1 MEPLSTVDQLTSLWA
16 NSVVSLSTRGKS
28 IPTLVSMGVSLK
40 GPFDLVTGLPVHVF
54 ITHAV
59 VVLVPLA
66 VLSLILVIAF
76 PRLRQYYRAPAV
88 ALAVL
93 GAISAIIAEQSGEA
107 LEARVGSAGQHSEW
121 GEMLPPLAV
130 ALALLSGIW
139 LIVAR
144 MSSKRGK
151 VLTAVIGGVVVVV
164 GIIAVVITVLAGH
177 SGAEETWS
185 DRIEGSDSTV
195 IEMDE
200 EEMIPV
206 EPDGGTGASEGEA
219 VLGLETVAA
228 NNSEESCWAIIG
240 DNVYDL
246 TDWIN
251 SHPGGSS
258 RILGLCGTDGTSQF
272 QGQHAGSSSAQGTL
286 ENYLLGAL
294 GDPVP

>member
-1 MEPLSTVDQLTSLWA
+1 M
-16 NSVVSLSTRGKS
+16 
-28 IPTLVSMGVSLK
+28 
-40 GPFDLVTGLPVHVF
+40 F

-66 VLSLILVIAF
+66 VLSLILVIAI
-76 PRLRQYYRAPAV
+76 PRLRQHYRAPAV

-121 GEMLPPLAV
+121 GEMLPPVAV

-185 DRIEGSDSTV
+185 DRIEGSDSAVT
-195 IEMDE
+195 EMDA